1 MPFVAPEQAFDLNGR
16 AFVLRRPGMGGLM
29 RIPNHV
35 ARLFAEAGM
44 LPGYA
49 EQQMGQAIQM
59 RALIVE
65 YAAVVPD
72 DWKAKKQ
79 PEGPASRPLIDFD
92 AIDPVEFAEVGRRA
106 VAFHEGFRELDAQFG
121 SAEGKG

>member
-49 EQQMGQAIQM
+49 EQQMGQAIEM
-59 RALIVE
+59 RALLVE

-79 PEGPASRPLIDFD
+79 PDGASRPAIDFD
-92 AIDPVEFAEVGRRA
+92 AIDPAEFAEVGRRA
-106 VAFHEGFRELDAQFG
+106 VEFHAGFRELDAQFG
-121 SAEGKG
+121 SSESKG